1 MTLESAAGAVAG
13 GKADGAE
20 AEESVSDE
28 GAVRA
33 RGEEALEVQGVR
45 CVSARPSALSM
56 QGVRWCINLRA
67 RSCTP

>member
-33 RGEEALEVQGVR
+33 RGEEALEVQGVQR
-45 CVSARPSALSM
+45 LSARSLAL
-56 QGVRWCINLRA
+56 
-67 RSCTP
+67 